1 MQYGCQA
8 FVSHIAGTR
17 MIAQGGDGLSRGAL
31 NEGVMQGEDFLS
43 FIPFHLSAVERDPK
57 MIDWIR
63 SWTDNKDNKTL
74 FLTPDDWYERG
85 RDIVGWSMRQDNHEV
100 LIIKRG
106 TFVWTP
112 PPAVFNFVAIEELQK
127 ACIKRHDRT
136 HIKLVPRL
144 MTPL

>member
-1 MQYGCQA
+1 
-8 FVSHIAGTR
+8 
-17 MIAQGGDGLSRGAL
+17 MIKRIQ
-31 NEGVMQGEDFLS
+31 
-43 FIPFHLSAVERDPK
+43 
-57 MIDWIR
+57 
-63 SWTDNKDNKTL
+63 SWTEIKDNKNI

-85 RDIVGWSMRQDNHEV
+85 HNIVGRSMREDIHEV
-100 LIIKRG
+100 PIITSG
-106 TFVWTP
+106 IFVWTP